1 MGETQARRR
10 AVIAAS
16 AGNLIEAYDLLLYGY
31 LAAVL
36 AARFFPAGDPT
47 AALLSTFAIFAVGFA
62 VRPLGG
68 LVFGHLG
75 DRFGRRTALASSI
88 LLMGLGTVAIGVL
101 PTYDTAGPAA
111 ALLLLACRLAQ
122 GFSVGGES
130 VGAGLLVLEH
140 AAEGREGR
148 TGSVNLTAGYLG
160 VAAASAT
167 GLLLTRTLTPAEL
180 AAWGWRL
187 PFLAAAPMALIGL
200 YLRLRIDDSPAFAE
214 VRRERLQ
221 RPLAEAVRTA
231 KRGMLVYAGWQMMV
245 SLGGFLLFGFMT
257 AYLIRVIHLAAA
269 DAFVA
274 GLIAVLAVGVGAVA
288 GGYLAD
294 RFPIRTVA
302 LAVAAGLALTVVPGF
317 LLIGRG
323 GLAAA
328 VAGQVGW
335 ALFIGMSATISAV
348 LAVRLFPVK
357 VRYSASAIAYNLST
371 TAVGSTAPYVAAWL
385 VARTG
390 NPIAPAWYL
399 AIVAA
404 AGLATAAVGLRRLPG
419 RPAAAGAGPGGQRRP
434 PEHRALARPE
444 VTPPATP

>member
-75 DRFGRRTALASSI
+75 DRIGRRTALASSI

-288 GGYLAD
+288 
-294 RFPIRTVA
+294 
-302 LAVAAGLALTVVPGF
+302 AGLALTVVPGF

-399 AIVAA
+399 AIVAG